1 MNANK
6 GIKWG
11 PFTLRIPFVHFR
23 FSFSEYLQGVIAGSA
38 AALLFLPFLINW
50 FGLTQDEALV
60 FLFFSSV
67 LTATSPI
74 IFGENLMV
82 GLMTPVFPL
91 VIAFFTPLG
100 LGSPGE
106 NLSMMIALSLDF
118 ALICFLLGITGTGE
132 KLVTLIPNALKAGI
146 ILGAAIAALKSIFI
160 DRPELLS
167 DQPLAIISSILIT
180 IFLANSLIF
189 QKLSLKIPLLNNL
202 ASLGLI
208 PGILLAGLI
217 GYLSGELNFFPEW
230 RWADINLSSLFV
242 KVSPFY
248 IGWPAMSHFL
258 DAAPL
263 ALIAYVI
270 FFGDLITGNEI
281 TKEAIEQRL
290 DDVQEFNTDRSHLSI
305 SVRNFLSGLFV
316 PFFSYQGILATGPH
330 IVIVHRWR
338 KGIKEMKSIY
348 DGIGSYVSFGFPW
361 FYFVIPLMTVLVAF
375 QGIIFAQFMTLTAIG
390 CAQVAMSLVRNASE
404 RGASLFMA
412 VVLVSFPLE
421 PGKALLIGAS
431 VVFLMVGF
439 NDKDNNKI

>member
-1 MNANK
+1 LNTNK

-11 PFTLRIPFVHFR
+11 PFTLRIPFIHFR

-60 FLFFSSV
+60 FLFFSTV

-189 QKLSLKIPLLNNL
+189 QKLSLKIPFLNSL

-230 RWADINLSSLFV
+230 RWADINLSSLFI

-270 FFGDLITGNEI
+270 FL
-281 TKEAIEQRL
+281 
-290 DDVQEFNTDRSHLSI
+290 
-305 SVRNFLSGLFV
+305 
-316 PFFSYQGILATGPH
+316 
-330 IVIVHRWR
+330 VI
-338 KGIKEMKSIY
+338 
-348 DGIGSYVSFGFPW
+348 
-361 FYFVIPLMTVLVAF
+361 
-375 QGIIFAQFMTLTAIG
+375 
-390 CAQVAMSLVRNASE
+390 
-404 RGASLFMA
+404 
-412 VVLVSFPLE
+412 
-421 PGKALLIGAS
+421 
-431 VVFLMVGF
+431 
-439 NDKDNNKI
+439 